1 MTLSGIFKKFIL
13 KSFSVIGKFQQSK
26 TRQDWKLITHHI
38 LKFPKVAKWDVE
50 FTTVEY
56 IDMQADR
63 QAKTFI
69 LKSGA
74 WKELCLKSFGW

>member
-1 MTLSGIFKKFIL
+1 MTVNPPPRPMNTVTL
-13 KSFSVIGKFQQSK
+13 K
-26 TRQDWKLITHHI
+26 L
-38 LKFPKVAKWDVE
+38 PKVALKWDVE

>member
-1 MTLSGIFKKFIL
+1 MNTVTL
-13 KSFSVIGKFQQSK
+13 
-26 TRQDWKLITHHI
+26 KL
-38 LKFPKVAKWDVE
+38 PKVALKWDVE

>member
-1 MTLSGIFKKFIL
+1 MTVNPPPSPANEHCTL
-13 KSFSVIGKFQQSK
+13 K
-26 TRQDWKLITHHI
+26 L
-38 LKFPKVAKWDVE
+38 PKVALKWDVE